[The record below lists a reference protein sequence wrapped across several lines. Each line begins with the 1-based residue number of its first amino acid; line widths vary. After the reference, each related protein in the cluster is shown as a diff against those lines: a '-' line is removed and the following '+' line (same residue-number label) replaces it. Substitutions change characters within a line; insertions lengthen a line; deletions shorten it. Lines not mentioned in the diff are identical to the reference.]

1 MIEIEEALN
10 TSQKGARLAAQTP
23 SWQRREWLNSVANE
37 IQSAK
42 QQLAE
47 LIVAEG
53 VKTIREAD
61 VEVSRAAATFALS
74 AEEVGRHAGKV
85 IALDRMR
92 GGTGRL
98 GHYLRRPIGVV
109 LGITPFNDPLN
120 LVAHKLAPAI
130 AAGNSVILKPHYKTP
145 SVAIRLR
152 ELCIAAGIPPDVV
165 TVVHCDN
172 DTTKSLAR
180 DQRIGMVSF
189 TGGKLG
195 GAAIARASAGK
206 PISLELGGV
215 SSTIVLEDANL
226 SDAIPLIVSGMF
238 AAAGQNCLHV
248 QRILVAEQLYHEALT
263 DLVQKNPNAAP
274 RRPDG
279 LRH

>member
-92 GGTGRL
+92 GRNWAARSL
-98 GHYLRRPIGVV
+98 SASPHRR
-109 LGITPFNDPLN
+109 
-120 LVAHKLAPAI
+120 
-130 AAGNSVILKPHYKTP
+130 
-145 SVAIRLR
+145 R
-152 ELCIAAGIPPDVV
+152 
-165 TVVHCDN
+165 
-172 DTTKSLAR
+172 AR
-180 DQRIGMVSF
+180 HH
-189 TGGKLG
+189 
-195 GAAIARASAGK
+195 A
-206 PISLELGGV
+206 
-215 SSTIVLEDANL
+215 
-226 SDAIPLIVSGMF
+226 
-238 AAAGQNCLHV
+238 V
-248 QRILVAEQLYHEALT
+248 QR
-263 DLVQKNPNAAP
+263 PP
-274 RRPDG
+274 
-279 LRH
+279 